1 MAPDGNPR
9 QHRAAADLNQ
19 SPSTWPGSKLVR
31 AQTHLGELHS
41 RVNAWLASEPYTTR
55 AEIAADNLSWRLILQ
70 VTQQPPVI
78 EWSTIAGDCVHNFR
92 SALDA
97 AVWEFAAL
105 DGATPP
111 NPKSLY
117 FPIVGDASKWGAAV
131 RSQLAGVPEEY
142 VQRIE
147 SVQPFNHVATPGHR
161 SALELLHQL
170 DIDDKHRA
178 GVAAEVV
185 PTSARHR
192 GQVRFGSDE
201 EAARN
206 TPPKSKGGPQEI
218 KHGAVLVEETTMDP
232 IVEVRGGFDLTLAVT
247 LTTSIGKVH
256 LLEALGMLNQATVA
270 TLNVLHGAG
279 EVVHLSSPIESTDP
293 R

>member
-1 MAPDGNPR
+1 MATDRNKK
-9 QHRAAADLNQ
+9 QHHAAVDPTQ
-19 SPSTWPGSKLVR
+19 RPGTWSGSKLVR

-41 RVNAWLASEPYTTR
+41 RINAWLASAPYTTQ
-55 AEIAADNLSWRLILQ
+55 AEIAADRLSWRLTLK

-78 EWSTIAGDCVHNFR
+78 EWSTIAGDCVHNLR

-97 AVWEFAAL
+97 AVWEFATL
-105 DGATPP
+105 DGSMPP
-111 NPKSLY
+111 HPKSLY
-117 FPIVGDASKWGAAV
+117 FPIVVDKNRWDAAV

-142 VQRIE
+142 VHRIE
-147 SVQPFNHVATPGHR
+147 SVQPFNHVAAPERR

-206 TPPKSKGGPQEI
+206 TPPKSKAGPQEI
-218 KHGAVLVEETTMDP
+218 RDGAVLVEETTSDP
-232 IVEVRGGFDLTLAVT
+232 IVEVKGGFDVTLAVT

-256 LLEALGMLNQATVA
+256 LLEGLGMLNQATVN

-279 EVVHLSSPIESTDP
+279 EVVHLSSPIESD
-293 R
+293 